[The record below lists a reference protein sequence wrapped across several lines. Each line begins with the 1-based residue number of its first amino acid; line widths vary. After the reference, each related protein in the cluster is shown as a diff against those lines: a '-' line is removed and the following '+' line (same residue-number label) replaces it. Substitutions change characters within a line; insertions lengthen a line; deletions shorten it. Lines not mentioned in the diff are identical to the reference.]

1 MPFRVAIFHT
11 SLPSVDRKIGG
22 VEAAVHRL
30 ANTLANNPG
39 LEVTV
44 ISCDAMTN
52 DALYHYRRIFPAA
65 LNSRVLR
72 LIILPL
78 LLNFVNFSE
87 FDVVHTHGDD
97 WFWIWRRVPTVRTMH
112 GSALR
117 EAQTATSLRRKF
129 LQFLIYPLEHLS
141 VLLATRSVAIGT
153 DTKRLYSCDEIVGN
167 GVNLSRFKPG
177 QKATYPLL
185 VFIGTWEGRKRG
197 SFAFKT
203 FEKFVLPRFPHARL
217 HMVSDKSDA
226 HPNVIWHRYL
236 TEPALA
242 ALLAQAWVFC
252 YPSVYEGFGIPY
264 IEAMASGT
272 AIVTT
277 NNEGAR
283 EVLCDGEFGII
294 CKDEEFGQRLVEIL
308 GDGFV
313 RERFSELGLAR
324 AKNFNAEVV
333 ANRYLDI
340 YKVANHADCT
350 FLKE

>member
-1 MPFRVAIFHT
+1 
-11 SLPSVDRKIGG
+11 
-22 VEAAVHRL
+22 
-30 ANTLANNPG
+30 
-39 LEVTV
+39 
-44 ISCDAMTN
+44 
-52 DALYHYRRIFPAA
+52 
-65 LNSRVLR
+65 
-72 LIILPL
+72 
-78 LLNFVNFSE
+78 
-87 FDVVHTHGDD
+87 
-97 WFWIWRRVPTVRTMH
+97 
-112 GSALR
+112 
-117 EAQTATSLRRKF
+117 
-129 LQFLIYPLEHLS
+129 
-141 VLLATRSVAIGT
+141 
-153 DTKRLYSCDEIVGN
+153 
-167 GVNLSRFKPG
+167 
-177 QKATYPLL
+177 
-185 VFIGTWEGRKRG
+185 
-197 SFAFKT
+197 
-203 FEKFVLPRFPHARL
+203 
-217 HMVSDKSDA
+217 MVSDKSDA

>member
-1 MPFRVAIFHT
+1 MMHCI
-11 SLPSVDRKIGG
+11 I
-22 VEAAVHRL
+22 
-30 ANTLANNPG
+30 
-39 LEVTV
+39 
-44 ISCDAMTN
+44 C
-52 DALYHYRRIFPAA
+52 RRIFLAA
-65 LNSRVLR
+65 LNNRVLR

-87 FDVVHTHGDD
+87 FNVVHTHGDD

-141 VLLATRSVAIGT
+141 VLLATRSVVIGT
-153 DTKRLYSCDEIVGN
+153 DAKRLYSCDKIVGN
-167 GVNLSRFKPG
+167 GVNLSRFKAG

-197 SFAFKT
+197 SFAFEIFK
-203 FEKFVLPRFPHARL
+203 KFVLPRFLQARF
-217 HMVSDKSDA
+217 HMVSDKADA

-252 YPSVYEGFGIPY
+252 CPSVYEGFGIPY

-294 CKDEEFGQRLVEIL
+294 CKDDEFGQRLVEIL
-308 GDGFV
+308 GDGLV

-324 AKNFNAEVV
+324 AKNFSAEVV
-333 ANRYLDI
+333 ASRYLDI
-340 YKVANHADCT
+340 YKVISQPC
-350 FLKE
+350 